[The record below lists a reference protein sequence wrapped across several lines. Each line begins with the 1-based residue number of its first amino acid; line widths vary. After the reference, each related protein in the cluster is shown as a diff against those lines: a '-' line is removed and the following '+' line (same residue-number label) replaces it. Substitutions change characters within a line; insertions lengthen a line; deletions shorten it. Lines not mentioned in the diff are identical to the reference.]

1 MPVRGLPKISLLA
14 DRSAAVAPFLAVLA
28 PMLVASAGFALDAA
42 VYYVANRELRT
53 ATEAAALVAAQD
65 PGNAQARARQ
75 YLQNNGYPADVIRS
89 VTVGR
94 YCADSGRA
102 AEARFATN
110 VAACPGNG
118 QVNAVRL
125 VTESESR
132 QYLTRMLPVDPIPPL
147 SATATAA
154 RIDEAGIGVTSG
166 LLNVTNSLVL
176 SVNNLLGALLGVQ
189 LRLTPTEIAALNSGS
204 VDAGL
209 FFDALAARVGE
220 TGTYRQLLQR
230 SVPLSDILQ
239 AAASAADSNT
249 AGVLNRLAGIIGP
262 SYRVPLDGLFDLGV
276 WENLRVG
283 EANEPQALR
292 AGLNPYQLFSYAVQE
307 GPGTLDLSNAVN
319 IVVPGSTVRV
329 VGLATGNGDR
339 PRFSFGPE
347 GETSA
352 GTSVLRLQIQLG
364 LGDINVLGDAVSVN
378 SVPVLIDVAAGQAE
392 VTDIDCTATSE
403 QARDTRVTVRATS
416 GLVNA
421 YIGEAPP
428 NAMSRSVPP
437 LSASNIRPA
446 RIVNLLSL
454 VTVDAR
460 AVAQPVVG
468 AAGNAVFGPGGQGTI
483 GRPPTPGRPVTIGNT
498 AQTGA
503 LIGSLTTSL
512 AAPGGLEVRILG
524 LCLPLICTS
533 AQQSV
538 RTQVVGA
545 VGSALSGLLGSTVD
559 PLLDSLLAA
568 LGVQLGQVTVTATGA
583 RCGVPVLV

>member
-1 MPVRGLPKISLLA
+1 MPRRCHAVTRLLS
-14 DRSAAVAPFLAVLA
+14 DRSGAVSPFIAVLA
-28 PMLVASAGFALDAA
+28 PLLVATAGFALDAA

-65 PGNAQARARQ
+65 PVNAEIRARQ
-75 YLQNNGYPADVIRS
+75 YLQSNGYPSEVISS
-89 VTVGR
+89 VVVGR
-94 YCADSGRA
+94 YCADSRLT
-102 AEARFATN
+102 AEARFSPN

-118 QVNAVRL
+118 QTNAVRL
-125 VTESESR
+125 ITQSESQ

-147 SATATAA
+147 TATATAA

-166 LLNVTNSLVL
+166 ILNVTNTLVL
-176 SVNNLLGALLGVQ
+176 AVNDLLGALLGVQ
-189 LRLTPTEIAALNSGS
+189 LRLTPTEIAALTSGT

-209 FFDALAARVGE
+209 FFDALAERVGE
-220 TGTYRQLLQR
+220 TGTYQQLLQR
-230 SVPLSDILQ
+230 SVPLSDILR
-239 AAASAADSNT
+239 AAASASDSNS
-249 AGVLNRLAGIIGP
+249 AGVLNRLAVTVGN
-262 SYRVPLDGLFDLGV
+262 SYSVPLDGLFDLGV

-307 GPGTLDLSNAVN
+307 GPGALDLSNAVN
-319 IVVPGSTVRV
+319 IVGPGNTLRV
-329 VGLATGNGDR
+329 IGLATANGDR
-339 PRFSFGPE
+339 ARFSFGPE
-347 GETSA
+347 GETVA
-352 GTSVLRLQIQLG
+352 GTSVLRLQLQLG
-364 LGDINVLGDAVSVN
+364 IGNISVLGSAVAVN
-378 SVPVLIDVAAGQAE
+378 SVPLLIDVAAGQAQL
-392 VTDIDCTATSE
+392 TDIDCTATSE
-403 QARDTRVTVRATS
+403 QSRDTRVTVRATS

-421 YIGEAPP
+421 YIGQAPP

-437 LSASNIRPA
+437 LSAANIQPA
-446 RIVNLLSL
+446 RIINVLSL

-460 AVAQPVVG
+460 AVAQPV
-468 AAGNAVFGPGGQGTI
+468 AGSTSNVVFGPGGQGTI
-483 GRPPTPGRPVTIGNT
+483 GRPSAPGQSVTIGNT

-538 RTQVVGA
+538 RTQLVGGI
-545 VGSALSGLLGSTVD
+545 GSALSGVVGTVAD
-559 PLLDSLLAA
+559 PLLDNLLAA